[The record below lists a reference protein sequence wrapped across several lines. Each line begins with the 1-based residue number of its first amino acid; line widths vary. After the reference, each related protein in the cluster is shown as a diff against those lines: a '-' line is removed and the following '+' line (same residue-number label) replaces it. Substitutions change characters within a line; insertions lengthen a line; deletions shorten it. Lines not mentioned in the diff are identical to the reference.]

1 MIVLSYGATY
11 YALISSRARRAPL
24 DLTLPDFNCFL
35 AVFLQESPQN
45 PPKKILHYTGASG
58 SRSLLNKFKSQV
70 IPREPLK
77 FKDVIKQKIRKIS
90 IWNFFFWCD
99 ICEIITTVVTD
110 QKLYKRSFV
119 YFVEA
124 SSTFQKNVNQKTKKK
139 WESQNIFFCYKF
151 LWQKKTKIHL
161 GAKLYMTII
170 HWWKNTK

>member
-1 MIVLSYGATY
+1 MIILSYGATY
-11 YALISSRARRAPL
+11 YALNSNRARRAPL

-77 FKDVIKQKIRKIS
+77 FKDVKKIRKIS
-90 IWNFFFWCD
+90 IWNFFWCD

-124 SSTFQKNVNQKTKKK
+124 SSTFQKMWIRKQKSGSPKT
-139 WESQNIFFCYKF
+139 NFCYK
-151 LWQKKTKIHL
+151 LWQKNKIHL